1 MRVDEVLVVRHPY
14 RDEVPPE
21 LMRGFEA
28 FRVDPEWQW
37 VLVHDGR
44 VVAQLLAANMHG
56 VAYLM
61 RLSALRE
68 APQGWAVRLFRQM
81 LRDAKAA
88 GMLGYMVL
96 LTDGTKAE
104 RRLMRIVQRH
114 GGYLEPVTGVVA
126 AGRLE
131 VSY

>member
-1 MRVDEVLVVRHPY
+1 MRVDSEIAVRHPY
-14 RDEVPPE
+14 RDEVPGE

-28 FRVDPEWQW
+28 FRIDPEWQW
-37 VLVHDGR
+37 VLVHEGK

-61 RLSALRE
+61 RLAALPE
-68 APQGWAVRLFRQM
+68 APHGWAVRLFRQM
-81 LRDAKAA
+81 LKDAKAA

-96 LTDGTKAE
+96 LTDGSKAE
-104 RRLMRIVQRH
+104 RRLMSIVQRH

-131 VSY
+131 LDY